1 MVMLNQVGYNI
12 NQEKVAVVQ
21 WPGKYEVRNEQGEV
35 VLHTSTKAGLQD
47 PLTGET
53 LYTVDFTRVNTPGV
67 YRLVCE
73 YGDTSCNF
81 KIGEDV
87 YKDVHNAMIKA
98 LYFQRCGC
106 ALEEK
111 HAGKFKH
118 AACHMEDVA
127 LWTDKGKKFECPGGW
142 HDAGDYGRYISP
154 AAVTIGHLLYAYEKY
169 PAAFAEELNIP
180 ESGNGVADV
189 LNECRYE
196 LEWMLKMQLEDG
208 SVYHKLTAQY
218 HAPFV
223 MPQEDK
229 DTFYAYEV
237 SSMAVADFCACMAL
251 SARVYRDVDAAFA
264 DKLAEAA
271 KKAWAWLAVNP
282 QKVLFQN
289 PEDSNTGDYGDTTDR
304 DERLWA
310 AVEMFYLTLAEEKC
324 GVVDGQNN
332 CGEAAYG
339 ANSKVPGNENTTDTG
354 NCCTPEVCKAQIK
367 ALLQDEEI
375 LYDFG
380 WTDVSGFA
388 LLAILKDESRALGEE
403 IYETCAA
410 IVKQEAQRLLALC
423 KENAFAIGM
432 DENDFVWGSNMVI
445 TNRGILWSLAYEL
458 TGDES
463 YVTAIQNHLDYL
475 LGKNIT
481 GYSYVT
487 GFGEKAYRNPHSRP
501 CAADGIDEP
510 IPGWVSGG
518 ANSKPCDPDA
528 LAVIPEG
535 SAPMKCFADV
545 TGSYSTNEITIYWN
559 SSAVYVTAFLR
570 R

>member
-1 MVMLNQVGYNI
+1 MVMVNQVGYNI
-12 NQEKVAVVQ
+12 KQKKIAVAQ
-21 WPGKYEVRNEQGEV
+21 WPGKYELKDDKGEV
-35 VLHTSTKAGLQD
+35 VMHLGTRAALQD

-53 LYTVDFTRVNTPGV
+53 LYILDFSKLTKPGV
-67 YRLVCE
+67 YQLVYE
-73 YGDTSCNF
+73 YGDTSCHF
-81 KIGEDV
+81 KVGEDV
-87 YKDVHNAMIKA
+87 YRDVHNAMIKA

-118 AACHMEDVA
+118 AACHRDMVS
-127 LWTDKGKKFECPGGW
+127 LWTDKEKRFECLGGW
-142 HDAGDYGRYISP
+142 HDAGDYGRYITP
-154 AAVTIGHLLYAYEKY
+154 AAVTIAHLVYAYEKY
-169 PAAFAEELNIP
+169 PKAFEDGLNIP

-196 LEWMLKMQLEDG
+196 LEWMLKMQLPDG
-208 SVYHKLTAQY
+208 GVYHKLTAQY
-218 HAPFV
+218 HAPFI
-223 MPQEDK
+223 MPEEDL
-229 DTFYAYEV
+229 DLFYAYEV

-251 SARVYRDVDAAFA
+251 CARVYKDVDEAFA
-264 DKLAEAA
+264 DKMAVAA
-271 KKAWAWLAVNP
+271 KKAWAWLEANP
-282 QKVLFQN
+282 QKVLFEN
-289 PEDSNTGDYGDTTDR
+289 PKDSNTGSYSDTTDR

-310 AVEMFYLTLAEEKC
+310 AAEMFYLAVANGEDTAKYRDS
-324 GVVDGQNN
+324 VV
-332 CGEAAYG
+332 
-339 ANSKVPGNENTTDTG
+339 
-354 NCCTPEVCKAQIK
+354 
-367 ALLQDEEI
+367 ALLHDDEI

-388 LLAILKDESRALGEE
+388 LLAILKDSEKQMGEE
-403 IYETCAA
+403 IYKACAD
-410 IVKQEAQRLLALC
+410 IVLAEADRLLGLC
-423 KENAFAIGM
+423 KNNAFAIGM

-458 TGDES
+458 TGNEA
-463 YVTAIQNHLDYL
+463 YVEAMQNHVDYL

-487 GFGEKAYRNPHSRP
+487 GFGENAYKNPHSRP
-501 CAADGIDEP
+501 IAVDGIDDP

-528 LAVIPEG
+528 LAVIPADA
-535 SAPMKCFADV
+535 APMKCFADV

-570 R
+570 RE

>member
-1 MVMLNQVGYNI
+1 MIMLNQVGYNV
-12 NQEKVAVVQ
+12 NREKIAVAQ
-21 WPGKYEVRNEQGEV
+21 WPGKYEVKNEQGEV
-35 VLHTSTKAGLQD
+35 VLRLGTRAGIQD

-53 LYTVDFTRVNTPGV
+53 LYTLDFSKLTLPGKYQIV
-67 YRLVCE
+67 YE
-73 YGDTSCNF
+73 YGDTSCYF
-81 KIGEDV
+81 TVAEDV

-111 HAGKFKH
+111 YAGKFKH
-118 AACHMEDVA
+118 AACHMDMVSV
-127 LWTDKGKKFECPGGW
+127 WMDKEKRFECLGGW
-142 HDAGDYGRYISP
+142 HDAGDYGRYITP
-154 AAVTIGHLLYAYEKY
+154 AAVTIAHLLYAYEKY

-223 MPQEDK
+223 MPEEDF
-229 DTFYAYEV
+229 DLFYAYEV

-251 SARVYRDVDAAFA
+251 SARIYKCVDVEFA
-264 DKLAEAA
+264 SKMATAA
-271 KKAWAWLAVNP
+271 KRAWAWLEANP
-282 QKVLFQN
+282 QPVFFKN
-289 PEDSNTGDYGDTTDR
+289 PENSGTGDYRDTTDK

-310 AVEMFYLTLAEEKC
+310 ATEMFYLAIAE
-324 GVVDGQNN
+324 
-332 CGEAAYG
+332 GEGAAKYQDCV
-339 ANSKVPGNENTTDTG
+339 ADLLYNEEN
-354 NCCTPEVCKAQIK
+354 
-367 ALLQDEEI
+367 

-380 WTDVSGFA
+380 WTDVSGFS
-388 LLAILKDESRALGEE
+388 LLAILKDATKQMGEE
-403 IYETCAA
+403 IYNACAN
-410 IVKQEAQRLLALC
+410 IVMKEAERLLSLC
-423 KENAFAIGM
+423 KNNAFSIGM
-432 DENDFVWGSNMVI
+432 DENDFIWGSNMVI

-463 YVTAIQNHLDYL
+463 YVWATQNHVDYL

-487 GFGEKAYRNPHSRP
+487 GFGENAYKNPHSRP
-501 CAADGIDEP
+501 IAVDGIEEP

-535 SAPMKCFADV
+535 AAPMKCFADV

-570 R
+570 RE